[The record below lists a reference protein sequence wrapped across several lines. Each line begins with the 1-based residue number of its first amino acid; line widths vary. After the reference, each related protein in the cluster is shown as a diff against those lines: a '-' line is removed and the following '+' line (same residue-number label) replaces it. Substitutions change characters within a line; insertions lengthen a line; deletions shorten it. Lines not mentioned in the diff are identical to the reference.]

1 MTAPER
7 FAEKSDSLLHRGRRP
22 YMTHSNRLP
31 LSIDAL
37 RKDHSI
43 TSSARPSIIAGTVKP
58 SAFAVFGLMVS
69 SSLAAPEWADH
80 WPFCPEE

>member
-1 MTAPER
+1 LTQT
-7 FAEKSDSLLHRGRRP
+7 GG
-22 YMTHSNRLP
+22 LP
-31 LSIDAL
+31 PSITAL